1 MHGIKMKINKFK
13 EIRNARLPSLMRTRG
28 SHVMRI
34 LARSL
39 NTTSET
45 VDIEITRVRVLRNYT
60 GNYVLSRHEEQLK
73 ISDSLSSQV
82 LKLESSINQ

>member
-1 MHGIKMKINKFK
+1 
-13 EIRNARLPSLMRTRG
+13 
-28 SHVMRI
+28 MRI

-39 NTTSET
+39 KTKCEN

-60 GNYVLSRHEEQLK
+60 SNYVLSRHEEQSK
-73 ISDSLSSQV
+73 VSDSLSSQV

>member
-1 MHGIKMKINKFK
+1 
-13 EIRNARLPSLMRTRG
+13 MRTQG

-39 NTTSET
+39 KTTSEN

-60 GNYVLSRHEEQLK
+60 GNYVLSRHEEQSKVL
-73 ISDSLSSQV
+73 DSLLSQV
-82 LKLESSINQ
+82 LKLESLINQ